1 MKKYLFLFVAML
13 AAIFSSCKHETT
25 TIYVT
30 NSYSAPAVVLI
41 SADKDCSDPELADLV
56 IPVDAGKSVATNKG
70 VKIKGMHAVVFTSEG
85 TTLQGDPIMKRVVS
99 FDLNEFYGMATITIT
114 IKSNGLPSIEGSS
127 M

>member
-1 MKKYLFLFVAML
+1 MKKYLFLFVAMM

-30 NSYSAPAVVLI
+30 NESSAPAVVLI
-41 SADKDCSDPELADLV
+41 SADKDCTDPTLADLT
-56 IPVDAGKSVATNKG
+56 IPVEPGKALRTTNG
-70 VKIKGMHAVVFTSEG
+70 VKIKGMHAIVFTSEG
-85 TTLQGDPIMKRVVS
+85 ETEQGAILKRLVN